1 MWHHQIWGQ
10 FAGYAAGY
18 TSSSVLMP
26 AAVYILMLFLI

>member
-18 TSSSVLMP
+18 ASSSVLMP